1 MKKTTTN
8 KSYKADIQ
16 PLDVFLLC
24 SAYAIAASFITVAL
38 TINVNELVLSAIALS
53 ICAFSIFVFAR
64 IAKTFKAIIMYA
76 IILGASAFVGGSL
89 LLIGL
94 FAALA
99 LCCCALAYLINNSKS
114 PFIWGIP
121 LIPLIVA
128 LFISPNAN
136 GILVSLSPL
145 PAAILL
151 AYSTNKRL
159 DRVSAVCRISFGLCI
174 VFVASA
180 LIALYSTMGEISLT
194 AAKSFIE
201 ALKEEMVVACMTA
214 MQEIEEMMGLD
225 MSDTDMLMVV
235 DAAVGTVFNLLPGL
249 LITIS
254 NIIAYIIHS
263 LYLTVCYPDPKKNRD
278 ELAPMLEFD
287 ISLTSAIVYI
297 VAVVATFVLVTGG
310 SALYG
315 AVAENI
321 VIVLA
326 PGLILVALGGIRSL
340 IAKKGPSCLGT
351 LIYMGIIF
359 LLATFSIYAI
369 IGVALAGA
377 VFIILAYV
385 SDYKKRKS
393 GN

>member
-1 MKKTTTN
+1 MKKQTTKEQN
-8 KSYKADIQ
+8 KADIR

-38 TINVNELVLSAIALS
+38 TININELVISAVALA
-53 ICAFSIFVFAR
+53 ICAFSVLVLAR
-64 IAKTFKAIIMYA
+64 IAKTFRAVVFYT
-76 IILGASAFVGGSL
+76 IILGASAFIGGSL

-99 LCCCALAYLINNSKS
+99 LCCCSLAYLINNSKS

-121 LIPLIVA
+121 LIPIILA

-136 GILVSLSPL
+136 GILVAISPL
-145 PAAILL
+145 PATILL
-151 AYSTNKRL
+151 AYSTKKRL
-159 DRVSAVCRISFGLCI
+159 DRVSAVCRISCGLCI
-174 VFVASA
+174 VFLASFF
-180 LIALYSTMGEISLT
+180 IALYSVKGVISIA
-194 AAKSFIE
+194 AAKELIVE
-201 ALKEEMVVACMTA
+201 LKEAISAEC
-214 MQEIEEMMGLD
+214 LL
-225 MSDTDMLMVV
+225 LMNELMATLGYELSSIDVKTLV
-235 DAAVGTVFNLLPGL
+235 DSAVGTVFNLLPGL
-249 LITIS
+249 IITLS

-263 LYLTVCYPDPKKNRD
+263 LFLTVCYPDPRKSKD
-278 ELAPMLEFD
+278 ELMPMLEFD
-287 ISLTSAIVYI
+287 ISLTSAIVYVI
-297 VAVVATFVLVTGG
+297 AVVATFVLVSGG

-321 VIVLA
+321 VVVLA

-340 IAKKGPSCLGT
+340 ITKKGPSCLGT
-351 LIYMGIIF
+351 LLYVGVIF
-359 LLATFSIYAI
+359 LLATFSVYAI

>member
-1 MKKTTTN
+1 MKKTITKKQN
-8 KSYKADIQ
+8 KADIQ

-24 SAYAIAASFITVAL
+24 SAYAVAASFITVAL
-38 TINVNELVLSAIALS
+38 TINISELVLSTIALA

-76 IILGASAFVGGSL
+76 IILGVSAFIGGSL

-99 LCCCALAYLINNSKS
+99 LCSCSLAYLINNSKS

-136 GILVSLSPL
+136 GILISLAPL

-151 AYSTNKRL
+151 AYSVNKRL
-159 DRVSAVCRISFGLCI
+159 DRVAAVCRISFGLCA

-180 LIALYSTMGEISLT
+180 LITLYSTMGEISL
-194 AAKSFIE
+194 ASAKSFIE
-201 ALKEEMVVACMTA
+201 ILKEEIVILCMTA
-214 MQEIEEMMGLD
+214 MQEIEEMMALD
-225 MSDTDMLMVV
+225 MSETDMRTVI
-235 DAAVGTVFNLLPGL
+235 DAIVGTVFNLLPGL
-249 LITIS
+249 LITVC

-263 LYLTVCYPDPKKNRD
+263 IYLTVCYPDPQKDRE
-278 ELAPMLEFD
+278 ELSPMLEFD

-297 VAVVATFVLVTGG
+297 VAVVATLVLVTGG

-326 PGLILVALGGIRSL
+326 PGLILVALGGIRAFM
-340 IAKKGPSCLGT
+340 AKKGPSCLGT
-351 LIYMGIIF
+351 LVYMGVIF

-385 SDYKKRKS
+385 SDYKKRKK

>member
-1 MKKTTTN
+1 MKKTITN
-8 KSYKADIQ
+8 KQNKADIQ

-38 TINVNELVLSAIALS
+38 TININELVLSAIALV
-53 ICAFSIFVFAR
+53 ICAFSVFVLAR
-64 IAKTFKAIIMYA
+64 IAKTFKAVIMYA
-76 IILGASAFVGGSL
+76 IILGVFAFIGGSL

-99 LCCCALAYLINNSKS
+99 LCCCCLAYLINNSKS
-114 PFIWGIP
+114 PFIWGAP

-151 AYSTNKRL
+151 AYSTSKRL

-225 MSDTDMLMVV
+225 MSDTDMLTVV

-278 ELAPMLEFD
+278 ELSPMLEFD

-297 VAVVATFVLVTGG
+297 VAVVATLVLVTGG

-326 PGLILVALGGIRSL
+326 PGLILVALGGIRTL

-351 LIYMGIIF
+351 FVYMGVIF

-369 IGVALAGA
+369 IGVALTGA

-385 SDYKKRKS
+385 SDYKKRKN

>member
-1 MKKTTTN
+1 MKKTTVKKQN
-8 KSYKADIQ
+8 KADIP

-38 TINVNELVLSAIALS
+38 TVSVNELILSMVALA

-76 IILGASAFVGGSL
+76 IILGASAFIGGSL

-99 LCCCALAYLINNSKS
+99 LCACSLAYLIENSKS
-114 PFIWGIP
+114 PIIWGIP

-128 LFISPNAN
+128 LFVSPSAHS
-136 GILVSLSPL
+136 ILISLSPL

-151 AYSTNKRL
+151 AYSVSKRL
-159 DRVSAVCRISFGLCI
+159 DRVSAVCRISFGLCV

-180 LIALYSTMGEISLT
+180 LVTLYSTMGEISLT
-194 AAKSFIE
+194 AAKTFID
-201 ALKEEMVVACMTA
+201 ALKEGIVVACMSA
-214 MQEIEEMMGLD
+214 MEEIKEIMGIEM
-225 MSDTDMLMVV
+225 SSTDMRTVI
-235 DAAVGTVFNLLPGL
+235 DAAVGTMFNLLPGL
-249 LITIS
+249 LITLC
-254 NIIAYIIHS
+254 NVVAYIIHS
-263 LYLTVCYPDPKKNRD
+263 IYLTVCYPDPKKSRE

-297 VAVVATFVLVTGG
+297 VAVIATFVLVTGG

-326 PGLILVALGGIRSL
+326 PGLILVALGGIREL

-351 LIYMGIIF
+351 LIYFGVIF
-359 LLATFSIYAI
+359 LLATLSIYAI

-377 VFIILAYV
+377 VLIILAYV

>member
-1 MKKTTTN
+1 MKKQITKKQNT
-8 KSYKADIQ
+8 ADIQ

-24 SAYAIAASFITVAL
+24 SAYALAASFITVAL
-38 TINVNELVLSAIALS
+38 TINANELVLSAISLA
-53 ICAFSIFVFAR
+53 ICAFSVFVLAR
-64 IAKTFKAIIMYA
+64 IAKTFRAVIMYA
-76 IILGASAFVGGSL
+76 IILGASAFIGGSL

-99 LCCCALAYLINNSKS
+99 LCCCALAYLINNSRS
-114 PFIWGIP
+114 PFIWGVP

-151 AYSTNKRL
+151 AYSVNKRL

-180 LIALYSTMGEISLT
+180 LITLYATMGEISLT
-194 AAKSFIE
+194 AAKSFIGM
-201 ALKEEMVVACMTA
+201 LKEEIVVACMTV
-214 MQEIEEMMGLD
+214 MQELEEMVGLD
-225 MSDTDMLMVV
+225 MSDTDMRTII
-235 DAAVGTVFNLLPGL
+235 DAAVSTVFNLLPGL

-263 LYLTVCYPDPKKNRD
+263 LYLTVCYPDPKKSKD
-278 ELAPMLEFD
+278 ELLPMLEFD

-297 VAVVATFVLVTGG
+297 VAVVAAFVLVTGG

-321 VIVLA
+321 VVVLA
-326 PGLILVALGGIRSL
+326 PGLILVALGGIREF

-351 LIYMGIIF
+351 LIYMGVIF
-359 LLATFSIYAI
+359 LLATFSVYAI

>member
-1 MKKTTTN
+1 MKKSITKKQN
-8 KSYKADIQ
+8 KADIQ

-38 TINVNELVLSAIALS
+38 TININELVLSAIALA
-53 ICAFSIFVFAR
+53 ICAFSVFVFAR

-76 IILGASAFVGGSL
+76 IILGASAFIGGSL

-99 LCCCALAYLINNSKS
+99 LCCCSLTYLLGNSKS
-114 PFIWGIP
+114 PFIWGVP

-136 GILVSLSPL
+136 GIIVSLSPL

-151 AYSTNKRL
+151 SYSVNKKL
-159 DRVSAVCRISFGLCI
+159 DRVSAVCRISFGLCV
-174 VFVASA
+174 VFVVSA
-180 LIALYSTMGEISLT
+180 LITLYSTMGEISLA
-194 AAKSFIE
+194 AAKSFIDT
-201 ALKEEMVVACMTA
+201 LKEEITVACIAA
-214 MQEIEEMMGLD
+214 MEEIEEMMGLD
-225 MSDTDMLMVV
+225 MSDTDMRTVV
-235 DAAVGTVFNLLPGL
+235 DAGVGTVFNLLPGL
-249 LITIS
+249 LITVS
-254 NIIAYIIHS
+254 NVIAYIIHS
-263 LYLTVCYPDPKKNRD
+263 IYLTVCYPDPKKSRD
-278 ELAPMLEFD
+278 ELSQMLDFD

-297 VAVVATFVLVTGG
+297 VAIVAAFVLVTGG

-326 PGLILVALGGIRSL
+326 PGLILVALSGIRAF
-340 IAKKGPSCLGT
+340 IAKKGPSCFGT
-351 LIYMGIIF
+351 LLYVGVIF

-377 VFIILAYV
+377 VLIILAYV
-385 SDYKKRKS
+385 SDYKKRKN